1 MIRFNGKLYIF
12 QLLLFSLI
20 LFLLILNYGCG
31 KNNTSDKEDKP
42 ATAGWTKPV
51 QITTGSGFNTFN
63 VAMDKGGSALV
74 VYSMYDEA
82 AGFDRIYAAE
92 YLPQSGWGNDVVI
105 DGDADSGDAY
115 RPVVAFNPVG
125 DGISVFTKGDGSND
139 RVYAR
144 WYRKGIDWE
153 GSVTA
158 IDGDGNGNSGE
169 PQIAFDSSGNAVV
182 VFTKANGIWAT
193 QFDSTSLTWDFPILL
208 SSPLLGSVQSPMVI
222 FLGSGKFLVTFYQ
235 EATIGSFRL
244 YATIFDGL
252 SWYQSPLQ
260 IDNDFHNFPD
270 AVLAA
275 DGFGNAM
282 VVFSEG
288 TENKLIAK
296 RYFSEWKD
304 PEEIGVSTG
313 KAIDIVYD
321 SNHDVTVLFVQKEN
335 SVDRVF
341 AKKYVNSTSTWMSAV
356 TIDGGG
362 GGNTD
367 NPGIVFDSSNNGIA
381 VFSKEVEGIPR
392 IFAVHYD
399 TIKGWGDPLIID
411 GDATSSASIP
421 RIVID
426 WNDQAMV
433 LFARP
438 DPGSGQIYSVQYR

>member
-42 ATAGWTKPV
+42 ATAGWTKTV
-51 QITTGSGFNTFN
+51 QITSGSGFNTFN
-63 VAMDKGGSALV
+63 AAMYKDGSAIL
-74 VYSMYDEA
+74 VYSRYDDVS
-82 AGFDRIYAAE
+82 GYDRVYANE
-92 YLPQSGWGNDVVI
+92 YLPDSGWGIEVLV
-105 DGDADSGDAY
+105 DAGIGDAY
-115 RPVVAFNPVG
+115 RPTVAFNPEG
-125 DGISVFTKGDGSND
+125 DALTVFTQGDGSND

-144 WYRKGIDWE
+144 WYRKGIGWE

>member
-1 MIRFNGKLYIF
+1 MIRYSGRLYIF

-42 ATAGWTKPV
+42 ATAGWTKTV
-51 QITTGSGFNTFN
+51 QITSGSGFNTFN
-63 VAMDKGGSALV
+63 AAMYKDGSAIL
-74 VYSMYDEA
+74 VYSRYDDVS
-82 AGFDRIYAAE
+82 GYDRVYANE
-92 YLPQSGWGNDVVI
+92 YLPDSGWGIEVLV
-105 DGDADSGDAY
+105 DAGIGDAY
-115 RPVVAFNPVG
+115 RPTVAFNPEG
-125 DGISVFTKGDGSND
+125 DALTVFTQGDGSND

>member
-20 LFLLILNYGCG
+20 LFLLILNYGCW

-42 ATAGWTKPV
+42 ATAGWTKTV
-51 QITTGSGFNTFN
+51 QITSGSGFNTFN
-63 VAMDKGGSALV
+63 AAMYKDGSAIL
-74 VYSMYDEA
+74 VYSRYDDVS
-82 AGFDRIYAAE
+82 GYDRVYANE
-92 YLPQSGWGNDVVI
+92 YLPDSGWGIEVLV
-105 DGDADSGDAY
+105 DAGIGDAY
-115 RPVVAFNPVG
+115 RPTVAFNPEG
-125 DGISVFTKGDGSND
+125 DALTVFTQGDGSND

-144 WYRKGIDWE
+144 WYRKGIGWE

-158 IDGDGNGNSGE
+158 IDGDEEGNSGE

-235 EATIGSFRL
+235 EASIGSFRL

-381 VFSKEVEGIPR
+381 VF
-392 IFAVHYD
+392 
-399 TIKGWGDPLIID
+399 
-411 GDATSSASIP
+411 
-421 RIVID
+421 
-426 WNDQAMV
+426 
-433 LFARP
+433 
-438 DPGSGQIYSVQYR
+438 